1 MHYPNI
7 KNLREQFKFKQDY
20 VAAKLNME
28 QPEYSRLENGKKSPK
43 PEDLAILAEL
53 YGTTVDAL
61 MHSCMSDAEHKY
73 ELIVQGGSPKTIM
86 DRLIN
91 QNEKLIERLFMLH
104 DQNSAIIKQLL
115 STGKAS

>member
-7 KNLREQFKFKQDY
+7 KNFREQFKFKQEY
-20 VAAKLNME
+20 VATRLNME

-61 MHSCMSDAEHKY
+61 MQSCMSDVDNRY
-73 ELIVQGGSPKTIM
+73 ELIASDNSPKNVM

-115 STGKAS
+115 STGKAG